1 MKIPA
6 LRICNMFH
14 WKSFGFCF
22 AFGLVSFFSFP
33 PSATIAETG
42 PKEPTPKEAI
52 SFQREIRPILSEYC
66 FTCHGPDANQR
77 KADLRLDT
85 SEGLLESGIIEG
97 KPQESDLYL
106 RLVHLDPKKVMP
118 QPKLG
123 KTPTKAQVALIGEW
137 IRQGAKTET
146 HWAFTKVKRPPLPQT
161 NNTLPQSW
169 VTHPVD
175 RFLLERLKN
184 SEIIPSPR
192 ADKYT
197 LIRRLTLDLLGLPP
211 THSEIEAFFKD
222 NSPTAY
228 ETLVDR
234 LLTSEHHG
242 ERLALDWLDAARYAD
257 THGYHLDT
265 ARDMTKWRE
274 WVIKAYNSDMPY
286 NQFTIEQLAG
296 DLLPN
301 ATIDQKIASGFNR
314 NHMITFEGGAIPEEY
329 LNNYIIDR
337 VNTTATVWLGMSIA
351 CAQCHDHKYDPITQ
365 KDYYRLYAFFNRLP
379 ESGIGAVGNSAPLL
393 EVPTNNQKD
402 ELVRLDLEIAEWE
415 NKGKIKTKK
424 SEEEFATWLS
434 GIKERKNP
442 IWETQIP
449 TKAQSKKGAILAIG
463 KDQSITVSGPNP
475 ATDIHQISWKGKT
488 TPTGILLE
496 FLPSPESENRL
507 GRSPNGN
514 MVLTSLKLEMV
525 NQSGQATLV
534 PIKAIHASRSQTTYP
549 VENLLVS
556 GGKGWGIFPEVKMDH
571 KLVLDLGSS
580 RVVSDQDELRL
591 TLGYESPYGGHTAG
605 RFRVKTTDLSSAI
618 SYATFPESFNG
629 KDPKWAINPS
639 KEQQKQLLDWYLK
652 SGSKDGSKF
661 QVEIAALKK
670 KRADA
675 AKSFPTAMVMQDMA
689 NPRDTFIRIRGAY
702 DKKGDKV
709 VQGVPDVLSPF
720 PADAPNNRLGLAQ
733 WLVSRD
739 NPLTA
744 RVYVNRIWQL
754 FMGTGLVR
762 TVEEFGSQGE
772 QPSHP
777 EFLDWLAAEFMEPTH
792 PAMRGKAWSTRGL
805 IRLIVTSEAYKQSA
819 IVALD
824 NLKKDPDNRLLSRA
838 SRLRLPAEII
848 RDQALAASGLLDR
861 RIGGVSVNPYQ
872 PAGLWE
878 ELMGRED
885 SAKFTAQFFV
895 QSKGAD
901 LYRRSIYT
909 FWKRTS
915 PPAALA
921 TFDAPDR
928 ETCTVRRA
936 RTNTP
941 LQALVLL
948 NDPTYVEASRKLAE
962 KILLSH
968 GGTKERFEY
977 AFQAVLARNPSPKEI
992 EVLTKVLDRQRTHFN
1007 AHPEAATG
1015 LLRVGDSSFNNT
1027 LSPAELA
1034 TWTILSSVLLNLD
1047 EAVNRS

>member
-1 MKIPA
+1 MKIRT
-6 LRICNMFH
+6 LGICAMIN
-14 WKSFGFCF
+14 WKLLLFGFALF
-22 AFGLVSFFSFP
+22 LSLFFGLP
-33 PSATIAETG
+33 PRQTNAETG
-42 PKEPTPKEAI
+42 LNEQKPSRLI
-52 SFQREIRPILSEYC
+52 SFQREIRPIFSEFC

-85 SEGLLESGIIEG
+85 PEGLLESGIVKG
-97 KPQESDLYL
+97 NPKESDLYQ
-106 RLVHLDPKKVMP
+106 RLNHHDPKKIMP

-123 KTPTKAQVALIGEW
+123 KNPTKAQIGLVGEW

-146 HWAFTKVKRPPLPQT
+146 HWAFTKVNRPPLPPSV
-161 NNTLPQSW
+161 NTPNHSPA
-169 VTHPVD
+169 THPVD
-175 RFLLERLKN
+175 RFLWEQIKN
-184 SEIIPSPR
+184 NGMTPSPR
-192 ADKYT
+192 ADKNT

-211 THSEIEAFFKD
+211 THAEIDTFLKD

-228 ETLVDR
+228 ENLVER
-234 LLTSEHHG
+234 LLASEHHG
-242 ERLALDWLDAARYAD
+242 ERLALDWLDAARFAD

-274 WVIKAYNSDMPY
+274 WVIRAYNSDMPY

-296 DLLPN
+296 DLLHN
-301 ATIDQKIASGFNR
+301 ATLDQKIASGFNR

-337 VNTTATVWLGMSIA
+337 VNTTATVWLGMSIS

-365 KDYYRLYAFFNRLP
+365 KDYYSLYAFFNRLP
-379 ESGIGAVGNSAPLL
+379 ESGIGAVGNSAPFL
-393 EVPTNNQKD
+393 EVPNKNQTD
-402 ELVRLDLEIAEWE
+402 ALSRLDSEINALETKFKNQA
-415 NKGKIKTKK
+415 KK
-424 SEEEFATWLS
+424 SEAEFGPWLS
-434 GIKERKNP
+434 RFKERKKP
-442 IWETQIP
+442 IWEPLGQAKTH
-449 TKAQSKKGAILAIG
+449 SKNGAILTIG
-463 KDQSITVSGPNP
+463 KDHSITVTGQNP
-475 ATDIHQISWKGKT
+475 VTDIHQVIWKNKT
-488 TPTGILLE
+488 LPTGIMVE
-496 FLPSPESENRL
+496 FLPSPDAENRL
-507 GRSPNGN
+507 GRSANGN
-514 MVLTSLKLEMV
+514 MVLTSAKLEMV
-525 NQSGQATLV
+525 NQTGMATPV
-534 PIKAIHASRSQTTYP
+534 PIRTVYASQSQRDFP
-549 VENLLVS
+549 VENLLLP
-556 GGKGWGIFPEVKMDH
+556 GGKGWGIFPDVKKNH
-571 KLVLDLGSS
+571 KLILDLGAKRILSET
-580 RVVSDQDELRL
+580 DEIRL
-591 TLGYESPYGGHTAG
+591 SLGYESPYSGHNSG
-605 RFRVKTTDLSSAI
+605 RFRVTSTDLPNPI
-618 SYATFPESFNG
+618 SFSTFPESLNVM
-629 KDPKWAINPS
+629 DPKWPTNAS
-639 KEQQKQLLDWYLK
+639 KDQQKLLLDWFLTTV
-652 SGSKDGSKF
+652 SKDGSVFKE
-661 QVEIAALKK
+661 EIAVLKK
-670 KRADA
+670 KRAEL
-675 AKSFPTAMVMQDMA
+675 AKTFPTAMVMQDMA
-689 NPRDTFIRIRGAY
+689 NARDTFIRIRGAY

-709 VQGVPDVLSPF
+709 VQGVPGMLSPF
-720 PADAPNNRLGLAQ
+720 PAGAPNNRLGLAQ

-754 FMGTGLVR
+754 FMGTGIVR

-777 EFLDWLAAEFMEPTH
+777 EFLDWLATEFMEPTH

-805 IRLIVTSEAYKQSA
+805 IRLIVTSEVYKQSA
-819 IVALD
+819 IVSLD
-824 NLKKDPDNRLLSRA
+824 VLKKDPDNRLLTRA
-838 SRLRLPAEII
+838 SRMRLPAEII
-848 RDQALAASGLLDR
+848 RDQALAAAGLLDR
-861 RIGGVSVNPYQ
+861 RIGGMSVNPYQ

-962 KILLSH
+962 KILLNN
-968 GGTKERFEY
+968 GNTQQRLEY
-977 AFQAVLARNPSPKEI
+977 AFQAVLSRNPIPKEVA
-992 EVLTKVLDRQRTHFN
+992 VLTRVLEQQRTHFQ
-1007 AHPEAATG
+1007 AHPQTAAR
-1015 LLRVGDSSFNNT
+1015 LLRVGESPFNNT
-1027 LSPAELA
+1027 LDHAELA
-1034 TWTILSSVLLNLD
+1034 SWSILSSVILNLD